1 MLSLKMDSV
10 TRHER
15 SMVAINVQLI
25 EKEKIVIYTLSVKE
39 MHQRQTAENLKNEL
53 EGILNEFEISKNQ
66 IYSITT
72 DNGRNMIKATE
83 LFSNFSLIPT
93 RQLVETMKKN

>member
-1 MLSLKMDSV
+1 
-10 TRHER
+10 
-15 SMVAINVQLI
+15 
-25 EKEKIVIYTLSVKE
+25 

-72 DNGRNMIKATE
+72 NNGRNMIKATE
-83 LFSNFSLIPT
+83 LFPNFSLIPT
-93 RQLVETMKKN
+93 CQLVETMKKN